1 MTSPTALEV
10 YRSLHRR
17 PEVSGSEERTAAVLA
32 ALLGDIGLDVR
43 TGVGGHGVV
52 AALVN
57 GDGPVVAMRAE
68 LDALP
73 VTEQTGLA
81 WASEEPGVMHA
92 CGHDLHLACAVAAA
106 SELATDRASWSGT
119 LLVLLQP
126 AEETLTGARAMAADG
141 VYDRW
146 RPDVL
151 LAQHLA
157 PFPAGCVAH
166 GVGPLLAG
174 SRTLRVTVHG
184 TGGHAAG
191 GTGTLN
197 PVVTASA
204 IVLRL
209 QALVAGETGPA
220 EPAVVSVGGFDAA
233 APANV
238 VPGSVGFEV
247 SVRAMTTSALDRLE
261 AAVRRIVRAEAEASG
276 YATPPDVVRT
286 AASDVTASD
295 AATVRTVAGAQRE
308 ALGAGSVIG
317 WVPSMATEDVSLL
330 TGAGADLHG
339 CPDVRLVYWMLGS
352 VAADDWTAVD
362 GDAGTRL
369 AAQVPNHSPLF
380 APDADVAVPTG
391 TAALVAAVRSLAPPA
406 GAAPVSPGS
415 SVSPG

>member
-1 MTSPTALEV
+1 MPSPKPLEL
-10 YRSLHRR
+10 YQLLHRH
-17 PEVSGSEERTAAVLA
+17 PEPSGQEERTAATLA
-32 ALLGDIGLDVR
+32 ALLRDAGLDVR

-57 GDGPVVAMRAE
+57 GPGPVVALRAE

-73 VTEQTGLA
+73 VTEETGLP
-81 WASEEPGVMHA
+81 WASERPGVMHA
-92 CGHDLHLACAVAAA
+92 CGHDLHLACVVAAA
-106 SELATDRASWSGT
+106 GELAADPGSWSGT
-119 LLVLLQP
+119 VLVLLQP
-126 AEETLTGARAMAADG
+126 AEETLSGARAMAADG

-157 PFPAGCVAH
+157 PFPAGYVAH
-166 GVGPLLAG
+166 GAGPLLAG
-174 SRTLRVTVHG
+174 SRTLHVTLHG

-191 GTGTLN
+191 GTGTLS

-220 EPAVVSVGGFDAA
+220 EPAVVSVGGFDAP

-238 VPGSVGFEV
+238 VPESLGLEV
-247 SVRAMTTSALDRLE
+247 SVRAMTTAALDRLE

-276 YATPPDVVRT
+276 YPTAPDVVRT

-295 AATVRTVAGAQRE
+295 PATARAVAAAQRE
-308 ALGAGSVIG
+308 ALGAGAVIG
-317 WVPSMATEDVSLL
+317 WVPSMATEDVGVL
-330 TGAGADLHG
+330 GAGGADLHG

-352 VAADDWTAVD
+352 VATADWAAVE

-369 AAQVPNHSPLF
+369 AAQVPNHSPRF
-380 APDADVAVPTG
+380 APDAEVALRTG
-391 TAALVAAVRSLAPPA
+391 TEALTAAVRGLAPVTPT
-406 GAAPVSPGS
+406 
-415 SVSPG
+415 